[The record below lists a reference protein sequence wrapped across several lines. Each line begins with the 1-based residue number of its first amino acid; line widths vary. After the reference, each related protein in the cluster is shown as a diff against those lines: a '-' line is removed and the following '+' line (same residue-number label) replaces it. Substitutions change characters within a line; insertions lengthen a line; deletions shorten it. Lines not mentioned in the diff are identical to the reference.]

1 MRIFLGGDVMTGRGI
16 DQILP
21 HPCDPVLY
29 EPYMTSAIDY
39 VRLAEAWTGDIP
51 RRVAPEYIWGDAL
64 EGVEA
69 AAPDL
74 RIINLETS
82 ITADGTPEPK
92 GINYRMHPDN
102 TPAVVAFRPDACVLA
117 NNHIADWGPESVTDT
132 LDALAT
138 AGLPRVGA
146 GRNAE
151 QAAHPLTLEA
161 NRARLRLFAV
171 ACPSSGTPEH
181 WAAAPDAPGVHL
193 LPDTSTTSFER
204 LARHIAAH
212 SAPEDLVMLSVHWGG
227 NWGYH
232 IAKAHRDF
240 AQSLIEHAGVD
251 IIFGHSSHHPKAI
264 EVHEGR
270 PILYGCGDFLNDY
283 EGIRGHESYRPE
295 LVLGYML
302 DIDAE
307 TRALTRLEM
316 LPFRLRK
323 FRLHHA
329 SAEEA
334 EWLRARM
341 DRECRKFGCGV
352 RLKDGRLVLKI

>member
-1 MRIFLGGDVMTGRGI
+1 MRIFLCGDVMTGRGI

-39 VRLAEAWTGDIP
+39 VRLAEAWAGDIP
-51 RRVAPEYIWGDAL
+51 RRVPPDYIWGDAL
-64 EGVEA
+64 AAIDA

-82 ITADGTPEPK
+82 ITADGAPEPK

-102 TPAVVAFRPDACVLA
+102 APAIAAFKPDACVLA

-132 LDALAT
+132 LDALAA
-138 AGLPRVGA
+138 AGLAQVGA
-146 GRNAE
+146 GRNADE
-151 QAAHPLTLEA
+151 AARPLTLDA
-161 NRARLRLFAV
+161 NGARLRLFAV

-181 WAAAPDAPGVHL
+181 WAAGADTPGVHF
-193 LPDTSTTSFER
+193 LPDTGTTSFER
-204 LARHIAAH
+204 LAGNIAAH
-212 SAPEDLVMLSVHWGG
+212 SGPEDIVMLSIHWGG
-227 NWGYH
+227 NWGYD
-232 IAKAHRDF
+232 ISEAHRAF
-240 AQSLIEHAGVD
+240 AHALIEHAGVD

-264 EVHEGR
+264 EMHQGR
-270 PILYGCGDFLNDY
+270 PILHGCGDFLNDY

-295 LVLGYML
+295 LVLGYLL

-307 TRALTRLEM
+307 GTLTRLEM

-323 FRLHHA
+323 FRLKSA
-329 SAEEA
+329 SGEEA

-341 DRECRKFGCGV
+341 DRECRKFGRGV
-352 RLKDGRLVLKI
+352 RMADGRLVLDV